1 MQNSNSPYKSKNL
14 QNLNSPEIREQKLAN
29 PDSSEQNKSKGF
41 QNSKY
46 PEKRAHICK
55 ARIRPD
61 TNVWIRQC
69 LLTQLD
75 AKDATELLIFTRG
88 HVNIM
93 MKVR

>member
-14 QNLNSPEIREQKLAN
+14 QNLNSPEIREHKLVN
-29 PDSSEQNKSKGF
+29 PNSSEQNKSKGF

-61 TNVWIRQC
+61 TNVWIIQC
-69 LLTQLD
+69 MLTQLD
-75 AKDATELLIFTRG
+75 AKDATELLIFT
-88 HVNIM
+88 
-93 MKVR
+93 